1 MRKILSRF
9 LDTKSLGIF
18 CSLVAIAAFVGCIM
32 SIGAM
37 ADGSTVINMPN
48 TTINVNDRL
57 INFDLGDELVTL
69 TLGGGPT
76 LNAAEPENN
85 FVVSGSPVYFELIGS
100 NVDDLCG
107 NYEAKLSSEGW
118 GEHVLSCDPATSKFT
133 PSDIDFSS
141 ATGGIVLQI
150 QKKNQSTPP
159 TPSSVIVSIATNTFD
174 SDNKTATFNLGSN
187 SKTIVF
193 NNSSI

>member
-48 TTINVNDRL
+48 TTINGRL
-57 INFDLGDELVTL
+57 ISFDLGGELVEL
-69 TLGGGPT
+69 TLGDGPA
-76 LNAAEPENN
+76 LNTAVPENN
-85 FVVSGSPVYFELIGS
+85 FVVSGTPVYFELIGS

-107 NYEAKLSSEGW
+107 NYEAKLSSEG
-118 GEHVLSCDPATSKFT
+118 
-133 PSDIDFSS
+133 
-141 ATGGIVLQI
+141 
-150 QKKNQSTPP
+150 
-159 TPSSVIVSIATNTFD
+159 
-174 SDNKTATFNLGSN
+174 
-187 SKTIVF
+187 
-193 NNSSI
+193 